1 MHWADSQNTVVSSPY
16 SLSTHS
22 RIYHHRNFTV
32 MMSETV
38 QWTMVKVW
46 HSWCGFPVISTI
58 RCHSSYKR
66 NCTCVQNKIHLHFWG
81 MIRFALPSVT
91 PWYWPLLC
99 EHRDVIAF
107 QSTQT
112 SVLIF
117 PEKDAWLKR
126 SHKIIQC
133 CVLQCPGKIRVLA
146 YRVEW
151 PWLLTIV
158 YRG

>member
-1 MHWADSQNTVVSSPY
+1 MKWRVGTQLSKHVRVSDNLSPSRLFLIPSFKIVVLFILHLSIRFIFQITCARACRMHWADSQNTVVSSPY

-38 QWTMVKVW
+38 QWTVVKVW

-91 PWYWPLLC
+91 P
-99 EHRDVIAF
+99 
-107 QSTQT
+107 
-112 SVLIF
+112 
-117 PEKDAWLKR
+117 
-126 SHKIIQC
+126 
-133 CVLQCPGKIRVLA
+133 
-146 YRVEW
+146 
-151 PWLLTIV
+151 
-158 YRG
+158 